1 MQVSPPDDA
10 TAWLRDAVFYE
21 IYPQSFADSDGD
33 GIGDLPGAF
42 AHLDHLA
49 WLGVDAVW
57 FNPCFAS
64 PFRDAG
70 YDVSDFLSIAPRYG
84 TNDDLV
90 AFVEAARKR
99 GIRVLLDLVA
109 GHTSI
114 AHPWFR
120 ASAAGRGTTA
130 TSGRTDLVPISCF
143 PQGRGPATT

>member
-1 MQVSPPDDA
+1 MDSPEGG

-33 GIGDLPGAF
+33 GIGDLPGAL

-57 FNPCFAS
+57 FNPCFTS

-84 TNDDLV
+84 TNDDMA
-90 AFVEAARKR
+90 AFVEA
-99 GIRVLLDLVA
+99 
-109 GHTSI
+109 
-114 AHPWFR
+114 
-120 ASAAGRGTTA
+120 
-130 TSGRTDLVPISCF
+130 
-143 PQGRGPATT
+143 